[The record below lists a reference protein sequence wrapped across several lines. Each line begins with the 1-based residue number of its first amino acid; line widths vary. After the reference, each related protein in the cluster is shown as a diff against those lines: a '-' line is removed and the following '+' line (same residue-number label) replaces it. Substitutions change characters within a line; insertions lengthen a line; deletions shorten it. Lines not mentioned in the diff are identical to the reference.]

1 VVVVVVVLLVVGWV
15 VVVCAVVVDGVEV
28 VCWVVCCVVDEV
40 LGEVVDCEVVGTVL
54 LVLGLEVDWD
64 DELVAEVW
72 VVAWVVPDEDVFCV
86 VVTEDDDVDGIVA
99 GWELDTDVDC
109 VLDEV
114 TAVVTGF
121 EETVLGALL
130 DGAVVVGDDVLG
142 LVLCSVEAV
151 DWDVLGTVVV
161 VEVVDLLVVGGGGG
175 GVKPPAQLHA
185 LVMRYVSLPQPP
197 R

>member
-1 VVVVVVVLLVVGWV
+1 
-15 VVVCAVVVDGVEV
+15 
-28 VCWVVCCVVDEV
+28 
-40 LGEVVDCEVVGTVL
+40 
-54 LVLGLEVDWD
+54 
-64 DELVAEVW
+64 
-72 VVAWVVPDEDVFCV
+72 
-86 VVTEDDDVDGIVA
+86 VVTEDDDVDGVVA

-130 DGAVVVGDDVLG
+130 DGAVVIEDDVLG

-151 DWDVLGTVVV
+151 DWDVLGTLVV

-175 GVKPPAQLHA
+175 GVEPPAQLQA